1 MWLVMRRAV
10 IRRAVIC
17 WLVLGGLGSRLT
29 EAVRSGVVVGGPAV
43 DELLD
48 GCVHFLAH
56 RAEPQP
62 SVVATR
68 EGHDFNLTGFTFVH
82 VPVATCCILL
92 TQFCMEVN
100 FAVLLYSVL
109 WSLFDYICLSVPF
122 TAASLHKLRHKTQ
135 HGFAI
140 MGQS

>member
-1 MWLVMRRAV
+1 MRRAV

-48 GCVHFLAH
+48 GCVHFLTH

-82 VPVATCCILL
+82 VPVATCYILL

-100 FAVLLYSVL
+100 FAVLCTVYFGHCLTTSVG
-109 WSLFDYICLSVPF
+109 
-122 TAASLHKLRHKTQ
+122 ALHSSIIAQIKT
-135 HGFAI
+135 
-140 MGQS
+140 